1 VPAKARADMIL
12 EPMQVMIQLALLA
25 HYPIGAKLRVAN
37 NTLYIQGPTSFQG
50 LTRWWASDNK
60 DDLYYLFHAI
70 RRYYKWYADQEDE
83 LDDEDQLGGV
93 YAYIMSCAIKG
104 IDRLIE
110 TYSGSDKLSIRHTL
124 SLYKN
129 VLDLETPAIFK
140 DDAADQVTMDNVFQG
155 IRELYTEHILSLV
168 YSSLLMLEEEE
179 NEAYKTSYLLG
190 LDAMLTPLFLKIR
203 KWITEKLTC

>member
-1 VPAKARADMIL
+1 MVL
-12 EPMQVMIQLALLA
+12 
-25 HYPIGAKLRVAN
+25 
-37 NTLYIQGPTSFQG
+37 TSCRSA
-50 LTRWWASDNK
+50 TRF
-60 DDLYYLFHAI
+60 LFT
-70 RRYYKWYADQEDE
+70 R
-83 LDDEDQLGGV
+83 
-93 YAYIMSCAIKG
+93 
-104 IDRLIE
+104 
-110 TYSGSDKLSIRHTL
+110 
-124 SLYKN
+124 
-129 VLDLETPAIFK
+129 IFK